1 MEMERGLSSVAY
13 SEMLCFVLKCH
24 GYFPA
29 RKETAREKLLKEEQ
43 KILESV
49 AEKKALMGVA
59 ELALGIE
66 YEDPIKTG
74 YDQKPYTKFLSR
86 IDT

>member
-1 MEMERGLSSVAY
+1 MY
-13 SEMLCFVLKCH
+13 PI
-24 GYFPA
+24 FPA

-49 AEKKALMGVA
+49 AEKTALMGVA

-66 YEDPIKTG
+66 YQEPIKTG
-74 YDQKPYTKFLSR
+74 CVESSIYMGVAQNIIIVSITLPTWKMIS
-86 IDT
+86 I